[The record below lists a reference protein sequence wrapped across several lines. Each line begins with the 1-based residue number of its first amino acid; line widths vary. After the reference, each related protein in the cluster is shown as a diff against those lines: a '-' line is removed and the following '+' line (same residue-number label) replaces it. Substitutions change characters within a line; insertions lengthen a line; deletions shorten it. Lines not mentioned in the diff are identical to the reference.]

1 MKSLKSLFFFSNI
14 AGVLSFIYLVYNT
27 NEEFLAVLYTLCVF
41 AGFFMYREKYERSFF
56 FLSLNIALFLLP
68 FLTYSYI
75 QQTGHPFIPGGD
87 AQTYY
92 EKIREIYNGNFTQYI
107 GRYKLYLF
115 IGWKFYQIIN
125 VFTNS
130 LNPIYIVFLNLFV
143 CANISPLLYKVG
155 KGLFKNNVLIYACL
169 MTSLFPMLIQ
179 VADGTWREGLV
190 YAPFLY
196 SIYLSM
202 NLKTAK
208 HLILFFII
216 FLFIINIRMEIGI
229 VSILFLISYNY
240 FFENK
245 NTLENREKSNK
256 YIYGFILLGAIV
268 YCLYLGLFEYLNYSN
283 SASIEYQMDVYREKS
298 NELSDATSISNIL
311 RNSGVI
317 GNLILFIYTLFS
329 PLPPPLFASQTILF
343 HNVFISIA
351 AIIWYFVLPFSLM
364 GLIRNIK
371 RENLSKITKS
381 FLVIL
386 FVSTLIISLTTVG
399 TARHKLYLYP
409 IMFLYYFDYI
419 FSSSKRQIIK
429 QYSIVTIVYII
440 AFLGYSFIK

>member
-1 MKSLKSLFFFSNI
+1 
-14 AGVLSFIYLVYNT
+14 
-27 NEEFLAVLYTLCVF
+27 
-41 AGFFMYREKYERSFF
+41 
-56 FLSLNIALFLLP
+56 
-68 FLTYSYI
+68 
-75 QQTGHPFIPGGD
+75 
-87 AQTYY
+87 
-92 EKIREIYNGNFTQYI
+92 
-107 GRYKLYLF
+107 
-115 IGWKFYQIIN
+115 
-125 VFTNS
+125 
-130 LNPIYIVFLNLFV
+130 
-143 CANISPLLYKVG
+143 
-155 KGLFKNNVLIYACL
+155 
-169 MTSLFPMLIQ
+169 
-179 VADGTWREGLV
+179 
-190 YAPFLY
+190 
-196 SIYLSM
+196 
-202 NLKTAK
+202 
-208 HLILFFII
+208 
-216 FLFIINIRMEIGI
+216 MEIGI

-317 GNLILFIYTLFS
+317 GKFILFIYTLFS